1 MKKLVSILLLFFV
14 LQTVHAQTLSPTV
27 VKNRNIH
34 YDRLTQI
41 DTILKEYVN
50 KNWLAGAVVLVV
62 KDNQVAYYKGH
73 GYSDLSNKKPM
84 PADAIFRIMSQTKA
98 ITSLGIMQLFEKGKL
113 GLDQNISDFIPEFKN
128 PKVIKSF
135 NASDSSFTTTPAK
148 REITFRDLLTHTS
161 GIDYP
166 AIGTDTMQAIYAK
179 NNIPSGLGYFNESL
193 LSKMKTLGGLPL
205 IHNPGERF
213 TYGLNSDLL
222 GCLIEIISGESL
234 ETYCHNNIFGPLGMK
249 DTYFNVPATKASRLA
264 NVYTEDNN
272 QKIIEWSQSF
282 RNLDPKYPLI
292 AKTYFS
298 GGAGLSSTALD
309 YAIFL
314 QMLLNGGSYNGK
326 QILGRRTVELMLS
339 PQLPAN
345 FLGDDNMCLGF
356 SLTSQKSGNLNM
368 RNEGSF
374 AWGGYYGTIY
384 WADPKEK
391 MICLIMTQHTP
402 NSHWDYS
409 DKITNII
416 YGSLK

>member
-222 GCLIEIISGESL
+222 GCLIEIISDESL